1 MLHKILASVI
11 MTMKQGCQYHVGCS
25 RCMRLPR
32 TNMIINPSSF
42 ILWDGRRT
50 DGRLLKIQ
58 PRVSNDVCSRR
69 RSHRRRAAASPA
81 RHERARALALRSH
94 GHLHHD
100 TFNKTH
106 LRRRRRRVAAAAAAA
121 LDIVSRSVP
130 IPQSKELSVVN
141 PFAILFSRK

>member
-1 MLHKILASVI
+1 MFV
-11 MTMKQGCQYHVGCS
+11 
-25 RCMRLPR
+25 
-32 TNMIINPSSF
+32 
-42 ILWDGRRT
+42 
-50 DGRLLKIQ
+50 
-58 PRVSNDVCSRR
+58 
-69 RSHRRRAAASPA
+69 AAAAVTAAAPPPLLLVMS
-81 RHERARALALRSH
+81 ARALALRSH

-106 LRRRRRRVAAAAAAA
+106 LRRRRRRVAAAAAA